1 MASELHI
8 SLPDSLLAWVNQQAS
23 AQGLASPAE
32 FVVQVL
38 TDERRRQLKLRV
50 EQELLAGVESGPAE
64 PMTAEDWQMIR
75 REAFARINSCRES

>member
-50 EQELLAGVESGPAE
+50 EQELLAGWKVAPLN
-64 PMTAEDWQMIR
+64 P
-75 REAFARINSCRES
+75 